1 MSVMKTVLAAGAVAA
16 GLALAGPGLA
26 AAPAVKTL
34 TADVVNN
41 DGKAIGTAT
50 VTGNDDVTVIRLI
63 LGPGALSP
71 GWHGIHLHAVGDC
84 SDTAKFQASKAHVNH
99 DNAKHGLLNPDG
111 PDDGDLPNIFAI
123 ADGSVSAELA
133 REEGLIGSDGYLD
146 ADGFALVIHANPDDH
161 VSQPIGGAGD
171 RVACAAFRS

>member
-1 MSVMKTVLAAGAVAA
+1 MSVMKTVLVAGAVAA
-16 GLALAGPGLA
+16 GFALAVPAEA
-26 AAPAVKTL
+26 AAPAVKSL

-41 DGKAIGTAT
+41 DGKAIGTAA

-63 LGPGALSP
+63 LGPGALTP

-84 SDTAKFQASKAHVNH
+84 SDIAKFQASKAHVNH
-99 DNAKHGLLNPDG
+99 DGAKHGLLNPDG
-111 PDDGDLPNIFAI
+111 PDDGDLPNIFVV

-133 REEGLIGSDGYLD
+133 REEGLIGEGGYLD

-171 RVACAAFRS
+171 RVACASFRN